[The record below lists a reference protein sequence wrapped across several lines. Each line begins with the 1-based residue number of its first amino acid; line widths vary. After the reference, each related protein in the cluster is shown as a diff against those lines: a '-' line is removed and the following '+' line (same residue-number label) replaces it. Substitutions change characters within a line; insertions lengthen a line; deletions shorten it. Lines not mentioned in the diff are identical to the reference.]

1 MSRIKLVLL
10 AMVAVF
16 GISAAA
22 SVASAVA
29 AEPLTRY
36 SVESVGEI
44 KEALEVTATVGTAQ
58 LNGIIAK
65 AKVMIECTK
74 NTEKSSVIEPE
85 GKSKGEIDYEGCTL
99 YSIHSIKESLA
110 ATCRVT
116 EPIKFKFIDLLIV
129 GKGGLIEDEFK
140 PATGETFVEITLAN
154 APESTCLSKG
164 TFPAK
169 GTYISSLGD
178 EGEVLKKL
186 HELVFTSTGSKIT
199 FGGEPASFTN
209 RVSLELKDGKSWL
222 VG

>member
-1 MSRIKLVLL
+1 MSRIKLVLM
-10 AMVAVF
+10 AMVAVLCV
-16 GISAAA
+16 SAVA

-58 LNGIIAK
+58 LNGFIAK
-65 AKVMIECTK
+65 AKVMIECTNNK
-74 NTEKSSVIEPE
+74 QTSGKIETE
-85 GKSKGEIDYEGCTL
+85 GKSKGEITYGGCTL
-99 YSIHSIKESLA
+99 YSIHSVKESLS
-110 ATCRVT
+110 ATCRIT
-116 EPIKFKFIDLLIV
+116 EPIKFSFIDLLIV

-140 PATGETFVEITLAN
+140 PATGETFVEITVAN
-154 APESTCLSKG
+154 APEKSCIEKG

-169 GTYISSLGD
+169 GTYIASLGA

-186 HELVFTSTGSKIT
+186 HELVYTSTGSKIT

-209 RVSLELKDGKSWL
+209 RVSLELKDGASWL